1 MKKLVSLLIS
11 LTFGHRRPK
20 TQLWELKRKLWL
32 IQNRIPVFIVYDRQ
46 RNFLVRKSTEI
57 IEHVQGRQIYLPW
70 IR

>member
-1 MKKLVSLLIS
+1 MKTLVCLLIS
-11 LTFGHRRPK
+11 LTFRHRRPK

-32 IQNRIPVFIVYDRQ
+32 IQNRILFFIFYDPQ
-46 RNFLVRKSTEI
+46 GNFLVSKSTEI

>member
-1 MKKLVSLLIS
+1 MKTLVSLLIS

-32 IQNRIPVFIVYDRQ
+32 IQNRIPFFIFYDRQ

-57 IEHVQGRQIYLPW
+57 IEHVQGRQLYLPW
-70 IR
+70 IC